1 VKDHLD
7 QAHIQLIDHIRV
19 ASNREICV
27 IPPFTEACLERSRGM
42 TMTDRRPRS
51 RVNLVFGYARWT
63 FATFERAGTSFTV
76 R

>member
-1 VKDHLD
+1 
-7 QAHIQLIDHIRV
+7 
-19 ASNREICV
+19 
-27 IPPFTEACLERSRGM
+27 M